1 MKKSDRFS
9 VAGRLFAPLVGKGS
23 GRGFMLAGLAMVVF
37 VVAMSVLAPFLGTQN
52 PTYLGTK
59 VDSPPSPQHPL
70 GTDIGARDMLARVVW
85 GGRFLLVVAVLAVI
99 FCMAVG
105 IPLGLLSAYRGGMV
119 DRVVTLVLD
128 SIYAFPSLI
137 FALIIVIVFGTSV
150 FVYAL
155 AIAVVYV
162 PSYFRVVRSQTLTV
176 KELPY
181 VDAARSSGAGHL
193 AIIRKYIWP
202 NIIPSVVTVATINF
216 ADAILITAGLDFI
229 GVGDL
234 TRPDWG
240 VDLYYGRSTVLSGAW
255 WVIAFSG
262 LMILVTTLGFSL
274 ISEGYAERTNPKL
287 R

>member
-1 MKKSDRFS
+1 MSDKKTPGFARS
-9 VAGRLFAPLVGKGS
+9 LFAPFFARGS
-23 GRGFMLAGLAMVVF
+23 GRGFMIAGLVIIVV
-37 VVAMSVLAPFLGTQN
+37 VVGMSALAPFLGTQS
-52 PTYLGTK
+52 PTTPGSC
-59 VDSPPSPQHPL
+59 VDCPPSREHPL

-85 GGRFLLVVAVLAVI
+85 GGRFLLVVGVLAVLI
-99 FCMAVG
+99 CMAIGV
-105 IPLGLLSAYRGGMV
+105 PLGLLSAYRGGMV
-119 DRVVTLVLD
+119 DRVVTLLLD

-137 FALIIVIVFGTSV
+137 FSLIIVLVFGTSV

-155 AIAVVYV
+155 AIAVVYI

-181 VDAARSSGAGHL
+181 VDAAKSVGAGRF
-193 AIIRKYIWP
+193 ATIGRYIWP
-202 NIIPSVVTVATINF
+202 NVIPSVVVVATINF

-234 TRPDWG
+234 LKPDWG
-240 VDLYYGRSTVLSGAW
+240 VDLYYGRTAVLSGAW
-255 WVIAFSG
+255 WIIAVSG
-262 LMILVTTLGFSL
+262 LMILLTTLGFSL